1 MDSIGKNLDDG
12 LSALIADIS
21 ATNERID
28 ELSSEFNDRAKD
40 LADWI
45 RETREYAELPSITL
59 TKRIDELTERVNIDA
74 QDLHAFNVRIDEL
87 EAKLER
93 INKRVH
99 GLETNIAIMDERI
112 EDNRPQH
119 PKP

>member
-59 TKRIDELTERVNIDA
+59 TKRIDEL
-74 QDLHAFNVRIDEL
+74 

-119 PKP
+119 PKPWIGNALHTPPRGM